1 MEFNFNGVSAE
12 ESKNGIRL
20 DVNASV
26 FGDSNKQNVHNLRAR
41 VCGNEELIEDE
52 KNSYAFFSLNMKIK
66 EDFEDVHGMC
76 EKVNQFFV
84 KNAPFKGSVK
94 LTFADNYLFVRG
106 YKCIYRDLRKLDG
119 AAGLLN
125 QTTD

>member
-1 MEFNFNGVSAE
+1 MEFNFNGASAE

-26 FGDSNKQNVHNLRAR
+26 FGDSNKQNVHNLKAR

-76 EKVNQFFV
+76 EKVNKLFA
-84 KNAPFKGSVK
+84 KKAPFKGSVK
-94 LTFADNYLFVRG
+94 LTFADNRLFVRG